1 MLTRTGA
8 AVIAILAL
16 GFPTST
22 WADVAQDK
30 RVCGGNYKSEIRIDA
45 CNRLIKTGGFN
56 NNDLAIAFYYRGLAY
71 NKTRQY
77 DRAIRD
83 FNKAIGFVPNYTDA
97 MIDRGISYFNKGE
110 YYFAI
115 QSYSKA
121 IRFEPNYATP
131 FNNRG
136 NAYGIQGYY
145 DLAIRDYS
153 EAIRLKPN
161 YVSAFLNRAKAYHSK
176 GQYNRAIRDFDEVIR
191 LKPGFAP
198 GYNGYAWLLA
208 TSKDAKVRD
217 GNKAVTLALK
227 AVSSK
232 RMPNYLDTLAAAYA
246 EAGQF
251 SDAVSVQQQMLD
263 MLRAGGAK
271 PQGLKKF
278 QDRLNLYKHKKPFR
292 K

>member
-8 AVIAILAL
+8 ALIAILAL
-16 GFPTST
+16 GLPIPT

-30 RVCGGNYKSEIRIDA
+30 RWCRSDPNPEIRISA
-45 CNRLIKTGGFN
+45 CTRLVQSGRFG

-77 DRAIRD
+77 DLAIRD

-97 MIDRGISYFNKGE
+97 MIDKGISYFNKGE

-115 QSYSKA
+115 QSYSRA
-121 IRFEPNYATP
+121 IRFESNYATP

-136 NAYGIQGYY
+136 NAYGVQGYY
-145 DLAIRDYS
+145 GLAIRDFN
-153 EAIRLKPN
+153 EAIRLEPDFAG
-161 YVSAFLNRAKAYHSK
+161 AFLNRAKAYRSK
-176 GQYNRAIRDFDEVIR
+176 GQYGRAIRDFNEVIR

-198 GYNGYAWLLA
+198 GYNGHAWLLA
-208 TSKDAKVRD
+208 TSTDAKFRD
-217 GNKAVTLALK
+217 GKKAVAMALK

-232 RMPNYLDTLAAAYA
+232 RIPNYLDTLAAAYA

-251 SDAVSVQQQMLD
+251 GDAVRVQQQMLD
-263 MLRAGGAK
+263 MLRASGAK
-271 PQGLKKF
+271 PQGVKKF
-278 QDRLNLYKHKKPFR
+278 QDRLNLYKSKKPYR
-292 K
+292 E